1 LLRDFKENSQQSH
14 KTYTIY
20 RMAAALNIKPSAGL
34 PPGSGVFV
42 DPARLG
48 GTSEEQD
55 KPYFMETRGVRV
67 YESSPESVLKAIGKF
82 MKASSLPINKKRQ
95 KQSTAFFGPGA
106 KGSALK
112 RRLTRKG
119 SVAGSGT
126 LSKAKAA
133 LSSAGSMARK
143 AGSALGTWVG
153 KAASA
158 TRKFAGKAA
167 NVTGRAASATGRTLY
182 AAGTKAASAT
192 RKFAGKA
199 ANVTGRAASATGRTL
214 YAAGTVAANKA
225 GKAAR
230 ATGRGLSTAASATGR
245 GLSAAAS
252 ATGRGLSAAASAT
265 GRGLSTAS
273 ASVKRFLSSLSK
285 KQKEVNELKAAAA
298 ADPSVAPQLLKATKE
313 LRVAEKDALAA
324 GATVGDLTKI
334 ESAQKSVMEAKLEGA
349 PNSVINARM
358 KAANALLKGG
368 SRRQTRRRR

>member
-153 KAASA
+153 
-158 TRKFAGKAA
+158 
-167 NVTGRAASATGRTLY
+167 
-182 AAGTKAASAT
+182 KAASAT